1 MKIKRTKEQIIYRK
15 KLLRLVRLYEVK
27 EIKRKIINSSIS
39 NKQIELLL
47 KKNNISL
54 PQEVLNKNIFFLNWN
69 NLYKT
74 SLLMIALIAFFGVM
88 PFIYKANTKLD
99 EKKLANNNKPLKL
112 DIAKLKEKNDVIK
125 FEVEKDLKNQDN
137 TVRLGAATLNEIFK
151 AADYDLDIVRNT
163 KKVKPIYI

>member
-88 PFIYKANTKLD
+88 PFIYKANTK
-99 EKKLANNNKPLKL
+99 
-112 DIAKLKEKNDVIK
+112 
-125 FEVEKDLKNQDN
+125 
-137 TVRLGAATLNEIFK
+137 
-151 AADYDLDIVRNT
+151 
-163 KKVKPIYI
+163 IYRFNFITN